1 METCG
6 LFISEPITFKE
17 FQDSLDGID
26 KTVVEGYRL
35 MGGRQPNWLL
45 DPYFMI

>member
-6 LFISEPITFKE
+6 LFISEPISFEE

-26 KTVVEGYRL
+26 KTVMEGYRL
-35 MGGRQPNWLL
+35 MGGCQPNWLL